1 MAIPKET
8 VENETAPNLYPFSH
22 QPQEHVCE
30 ETIISVIH
38 NNYPGNKPY
47 YSC

>member
-1 MAIPKET
+1 MAIPKGT

-22 QPQEHVCE
+22 QQQERVCE

-38 NNYPGNKPY
+38 NYPANKPF